1 MLAIYVHVLMGASSL
16 RSRFED
22 RTKGATA
29 VEYGLMVALIAA
41 VIIAA
46 VMALGGSL
54 SDMFEGITAK
64 LPGGGTP
71 TGT

>member
-22 RTKGATA
+22 RVKGATA

-41 VIIAA
+41 VIIVA
-46 VMALGGSL
+46 VTLLGNNLKGL
-54 SDMFEGITAK
+54 FNGIAGK
-64 LPGGGTP
+64 VPSAMP
-71 TGT
+71 TS

>member
-22 RTKGATA
+22 RAKGATA

-41 VIIAA
+41 VIIVA
-46 VMALGGSL
+46 VGLLGTNVNLMFQKMA
-54 SDMFEGITAK
+54 TALAPK
-64 LPGGGTP
+64 P
-71 TGT
+71 

>member
-1 MLAIYVHVLMGASSL
+1 MLAIYVHVLTGVSSL

-41 VIIAA
+41 VIIVA
-46 VMALGGSL
+46 VAALGTTV
-54 SDMFEGITAK
+54 SDLFKDVKTDILNPPA
-64 LPGGGTP
+64 
-71 TGT
+71 